1 MLLCEASFSDIF
13 LVNIEISLV
22 IPSRIL
28 THFMPLV
35 SFYPPW
41 KNQKRKSFKFP
52 DVFSWT
58 RKRPVAWNGLTECD
72 NLRLAAHISL
82 HSIRNTRIYMVQQ
95 SSICLNILRN
105 SAFADFEH
113 VIFFSVVKYGMV
125 LVFIILVQSPGYNA
139 DIFLFTTYT
148 DNRYHVS
155 AEKYDLFHVSSVS
168 HILLFLVDL

>member
-13 LVNIEISLV
+13 LVNTEISLV

-35 SFYPPW
+35 SFHTPW

-52 DVFSWT
+52 DAFSWT

-82 HSIRNTRIYMVQQ
+82 HSVRNTRIYMVQQ

-105 SAFADFEH
+105 SAFCWFWTCY
-113 VIFFSVVKYGMV
+113 FFQCRQIWYGTSIYYYL
-125 LVFIILVQSPGYNA
+125 LVPISRVQCRY
-139 DIFLFTTYT
+139 FLI
-148 DNRYHVS
+148 HS
-155 AEKYDLFHVSSVS
+155 LHWQ
-168 HILLFLVDL
+168 